1 MEDKTDRNQRCSRIT
16 PSHGKENCRHPTPCM
31 DRLQEANAFH
41 SKSSFLSV
49 ADPLHRSSPLLQGH
63 AASGSLVLKN
73 EYCCC
78 KIKAL
83 VALHLPLPQGSRAP
97 RRTFPTTHLKPIKS
111 YAKSTHSLHSY
122 LEVYYLL
129 HLRYLFRFHAVS

>member
-1 MEDKTDRNQRCSRIT
+1 MGRRTADIPHPAWTDCKKPMLFTANPPSFQLLT
-16 PSHGKENCRHPTPCM
+16 PT
-31 DRLQEANAFH
+31 
-41 SKSSFLSV
+41 
-49 ADPLHRSSPLLQGH
+49 HRSSPLLQGH

-97 RRTFPTTHLKPIKS
+97 GEETQKIGRTFPTTHQKPIKS
-111 YAKSTHSLHSY
+111 YAKSTQSLHSY